1 MRNKSGWTTGLL
13 FLIFLVGL
21 SLLLYP
27 SFSDYYNS
35 FHQTQAIASYSSQV
49 QKLDESKTLE
59 LKESAVL
66 YNESLVHKSN
76 RFHLSEEEEKEYE
89 SLLDVTGTGIMG
101 YIEISK
107 IRCTLPI
114 YHGTDDAVLQ
124 IAIGH
129 IPGSSLPVGGES
141 THCVLSGHR
150 GLPSAKLFS
159 KLDQLEEGDT
169 FVLRVLDDVLTYEV
183 DQILIVEPQEINSLQ
198 IEEGKDL
205 CTLVTCTPYGV
216 NTHRLLV
223 RGHRIENLEDSMYAR
238 ITADATQID
247 SMIVAPVL
255 FIPLLLIL
263 IIVLLIPRKKGDK

>member
-1 MRNKSGWTTGLL
+1 MKKKSGWITGLL
-13 FLIFLVGL
+13 FLILLVGL

-66 YNESLVHKSN
+66 YNESLVHKTN
-76 RFHLSEEEEKEYE
+76 RFQLSEEEEKEYE
-89 SLLDVTGTGIMG
+89 SLVDVTGTGIMG

-129 IPGSSLPVGGES
+129 IPGSSLPVGG
-141 THCVLSGHR
+141 
-150 GLPSAKLFS
+150 
-159 KLDQLEEGDT
+159 
-169 FVLRVLDDVLTYEV
+169 
-183 DQILIVEPQEINSLQ
+183 
-198 IEEGKDL
+198 
-205 CTLVTCTPYGV
+205 
-216 NTHRLLV
+216 
-223 RGHRIENLEDSMYAR
+223 
-238 ITADATQID
+238 
-247 SMIVAPVL
+247 
-255 FIPLLLIL
+255 
-263 IIVLLIPRKKGDK
+263 

>member
-1 MRNKSGWTTGLL
+1 MKKKSRWGTVVLV
-13 FLIFLVGL
+13 LILLVGL

-27 SFSDYYNS
+27 TFSDYWNS
-35 FHQTQAIASYSSQV
+35 FHQTQAIASYSKEVSQ
-49 QKLDESKTLE
+49 LDDDTFEK
-59 LKESAVL
+59 LKEEAIA
-66 YNESLVHKSN
+66 YNNSLIGKSN
-76 RFHLSEEEEKEYE
+76 RLNLSKAEEKEYE

-107 IRCTLPI
+107 IRCSLPI

-159 KLDQLEEGDT
+159 KLDQLEVGDT

-255 FIPLLLIL
+255 FIPLLLVL